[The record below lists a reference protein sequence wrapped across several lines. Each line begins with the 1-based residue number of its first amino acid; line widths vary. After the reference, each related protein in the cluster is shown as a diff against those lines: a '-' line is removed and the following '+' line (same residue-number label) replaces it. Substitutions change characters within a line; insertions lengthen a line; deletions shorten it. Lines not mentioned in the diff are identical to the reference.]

1 MSFKALEKKTL
12 GMENENYLFLSF
24 IYTFILV
31 IALLFLSCVEF
42 AGLVTMRSAKIKKES
57 TTLMITVLH
66 SAGFAI
72 LLIPLAVVYLKW
84 FLADLRVTKHSPL
97 IPMAHFFFVV
107 LYMYNPWII
116 EYRGKINR
124 RDYHC
129 MLKNVEKKS
138 SYVLLD
144 FMWKSIISLSL
155 YAITTFPSTWVLWR
169 MSKVKPDYDGDEPYL
184 VIYGGEG
191 SITKKTDTNSE

>member
-1 MSFKALEKKTL
+1 
-12 GMENENYLFLSF
+12 
-24 IYTFILV
+24 
-31 IALLFLSCVEF
+31 
-42 AGLVTMRSAKIKKES
+42 MRSAKYKKES
-57 TTLMITVLH
+57 TTSMITLLH

-72 LLIPLAVVYLKW
+72 LLIPLAVVYCKWYFAELK
-84 FLADLRVTKHSPL
+84 VTKHSPL
-97 IPMAHFFFVV
+97 MPVTHFFFVV

-116 EYRGKINR
+116 DYRGKINR
-124 RDYHC
+124 GDYH
-129 MLKNVEKKS
+129 
-138 SYVLLD
+138 Y

-155 YAITTFPSTWVLWR
+155 YVITIFPSTWVLWR